1 MNAITKERNVRISEF
16 NIQDINNYFKY
27 PIDIKKL
34 NIDILGNNKPILN
47 DLITKKLKQIIQPT
61 SKRWLKYNTYFGTSQ
76 IFKYNP
82 KLQIRIHQL
91 KRKYQ
96 NKVLLMNT
104 YLLKKNQ
111 IPFHFLQNE
120 SLLKNRLSLLDLIK
134 QIRLDLINL
143 KYHPYLKHL
152 SLKEKY
158 FIYLGEINENKTFL
172 KEWILPEYLPF
183 LLQKDVLSYRQY
195 GYDQLKPSNKN
206 IFKNIDVFEHL
217 EYPKLINQYLSAQDN
232 DSLNNL
238 NKFNSDNLF
247 TNNILDLNYQL
258 KIDSLTYDLIQK
270 YKKTR
275 NERIEEKIQSKKF
288 LSELAK
294 MFKVVISKK
303 KVQPKLRKKKKN
315 F

>member
-61 SKRWLKYNTYFGTSQ
+61 SKRWLKYNTYFGSSQ

-82 KLQIRIHQL
+82 KLQIKIHQL

-120 SLLKNRLSLLDLIK
+120 GLLKNRLSLLDLIK

-158 FIYLGEINENKTFL
+158 FIYLGEINDNKTFL

-183 LLQKDVLSYRQY
+183 LLQ
-195 GYDQLKPSNKN
+195 
-206 IFKNIDVFEHL
+206 IDVFEHL